1 MQLRFIDE
9 HNDRGHL
16 LWAEEPVGLAL
27 RGETQQAALS
37 KLPAELTA
45 YRRWLGLPPVP
56 AVGVIT
62 QEAASPLNVHDADS
76 DILLPSEHRPLT
88 AEEYEALKALAL
100 RSAEDFL
107 TLYRS
112 IPDKT
117 HTTLPQR
124 ETFYGDVPPDG
135 GGDVP
140 AYEKRQRL
148 LLRRDRGGGRQRAGY
163 PHLPP
168 GGLRR
173 TGATAPVPSQCR
185 VPRQL

>member
-45 YRRWLGLPPVP
+45 YRRWLGLPP
-56 AVGVIT
+56 
-62 QEAASPLNVHDADS
+62 
-76 DILLPSEHRPLT
+76 
-88 AEEYEALKALAL
+88 
-100 RSAEDFL
+100 
-107 TLYRS
+107 
-112 IPDKT
+112 
-117 HTTLPQR
+117 
-124 ETFYGDVPPDG
+124 
-135 GGDVP
+135 
-140 AYEKRQRL
+140 
-148 LLRRDRGGGRQRAGY
+148 
-163 PHLPP
+163 

>member
-45 YRRWLGLPPVP
+45 YRRWLGLPPVS
-56 AVGVIT
+56 AVGVVT

-88 AEEYEALKALAL
+88 AEEYEARKALAC
-100 RSAEDFL
+100 
-107 TLYRS
+107 
-112 IPDKT
+112 
-117 HTTLPQR
+117 
-124 ETFYGDVPPDG
+124 
-135 GGDVP
+135 
-140 AYEKRQRL
+140 
-148 LLRRDRGGGRQRAGY
+148 GR
-163 PHLPP
+163 
-168 GGLRR
+168 RR
-173 TGATAPVPSQCR
+173 TS
-185 VPRQL
+185 